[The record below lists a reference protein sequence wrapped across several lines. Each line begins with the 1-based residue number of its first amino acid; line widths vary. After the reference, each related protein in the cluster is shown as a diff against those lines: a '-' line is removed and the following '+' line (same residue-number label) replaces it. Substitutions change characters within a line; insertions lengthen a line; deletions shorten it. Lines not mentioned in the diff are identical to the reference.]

1 MTDPLATRGE
11 IGDRISGPAIQRV
24 VMTWKNHLD
33 VGFTGGE
40 AKTVHDATRWLLPT
54 AAALAQRLRQEDG
67 QARFCWTVPSWIAW
81 HALETL
87 DGAQL
92 AAVEAAFAAGDL
104 AWHGLP
110 FTCHSEVMD
119 AGLASW
125 GLSLSQR
132 LDARFGRRTRC
143 AKQTDVP
150 GHSLGLIGPLA
161 DAGIEVLHIGV
172 NWMSAMPDVPPAFRW
187 RDPAGREVVVLYEG
201 GYGDLARLP
210 GDSSALLLQ
219 MVGDNME
226 VPSEH
231 DVRASWTAAAT
242 RFPGAALSAGR
253 MDDWAGDDFRARAA
267 DLPVVTG
274 EIGDSWIHGSGTDPW
289 KTQRLRTLLR
299 LRRSWQAAGRFGPGS
314 PGWDGF
320 HEHLLLIAEHTWG
333 VSIAPHTWHDVQ
345 HWNNADF
352 ARIRQ
357 RGCWRLAEAS
367 WQEQRDHIESAI
379 AALTPDLGKEAEA
392 ACAELLPRART
403 PKPAPM
409 IAAGEAPTVGST
421 TLTVGATTLTVD
433 GRGALISLRAGGVER
448 IAAGGAL
455 GLLRYRTYD
464 DHDCR
469 RYVQEYCR
477 VQEEWLLAEF
487 TKRGLAGTQAVSRWW
502 EPELRSLSLVG
513 TQVTIELAFAAE
525 AVALAGAPAE
535 VELTFEIGDHSLD
548 ARLAWSGKHPTRLP
562 ESLWWTFQPQ
572 VDEPASWRFDKLG
585 IQVDP
590 LTTVARGGRWLH
602 GIGEGAVADGGRLRL
617 SSPDAHLVALG
628 EPLLYAFPERGPDPA
643 GGLHLGLV
651 NNLWGTNFPM
661 WCGDNLAFRAG
672 LAWA

>member
-1 MTDPLATRGE
+1 MTDPLATRGVT
-11 IGDRISGPAIQRV
+11 GGQAGSLQRV

-40 AKTVHDATRWLLPT
+40 AKVVHDATRWMLPT
-54 AAALAQRLRQEDG
+54 AAALAQRLRQADG

-92 AAVEAAFAAGDL
+92 AAVEAGFAAGDL

-110 FTCHSEVMD
+110 FTCHSELMD
-119 AGLASW
+119 AGLAAW

-150 GHSLGLIGPLA
+150 GHSLGLVGPLA
-161 DAGIEVLHIGV
+161 DAGIEVLHVGV

-187 RDPAGREVVVLYEG
+187 RDPAGREIVVIYEG

-210 GDSSALLLQ
+210 GDPAALLWQ

-226 VPSEH
+226 VPSEA
-231 DVRASWTAAAT
+231 DVRAAWTAAGT
-242 RFPGAALSAGR
+242 RFPGATLSAGR

-267 DLPVVTG
+267 SLPVVTG
-274 EIGDSWIHGSGTDPW
+274 EIGDSWIHGTGTDPW

-299 LRRSWQAAGRFGPGS
+299 LRRQWQDTGRFGPDS

-320 HEHLLLIAEHTWG
+320 HEHLLLVAEHTWG
-333 VSIAPHTWHDVQ
+333 VSMAAHTWHDEQ
-345 HWNNADF
+345 HWDNAAF

-379 AALTPDLGKEAEA
+379 GALAPELQREA
-392 ACAELLPRART
+392 ATACDGLRPGVHPTRRPQPPT
-403 PKPAPM
+403 
-409 IAAGEAPTVGST
+409 AGGTLAIGST
-421 TLTVGATTLTVD
+421 TLRVD
-433 GRGALISLRAGGVER
+433 HRGAIVSLLAGGTER
-448 IAAGGAL
+448 VATGGAL

-464 DHDCR
+464 DSDCR
-469 RYVQEYCR
+469 RYIREYARC
-477 VQEEWLLAEF
+477 QDDWLLAEF
-487 TKRGLAGTQAVSRWW
+487 AKRGLAGTQAASRWW
-502 EPELRSLSLVG
+502 EPELRSLSVDG
-513 TQVTIELAFAAE
+513 TRIAIGLGFAPE
-525 AVALAGAPAE
+525 AVALAGAPAT
-535 VELTFEIGDHSLD
+535 VELAFDIGEHGLE

-562 ESLWWTFQPQ
+562 EALWWTFQPQ
-572 VDEPASWRFDKLG
+572 VDDPASWRLDKLG
-585 IQVDP
+585 TPIDP
-590 LTTVARGGRWLH
+590 ASTVARAGGWLH
-602 GIGEGAVADGGRLRL
+602 GIGDGAAADGGRMRF

-628 EPLLYAFPERGPDPA
+628 EPLLYAFPERQPDPA
-643 GGLHLGLV
+643 GGLHLALV

-661 WCGDNLAFRAG
+661 WCGDDLAFRAG
-672 LAWA
+672 LAWR